1 MDTSS
6 PIPIIKAILPKVPLM
21 GKTALTHS
29 LGLSEN
35 SKHWDLRTALTVN
48 VLRSFIKDSPPEPI
62 SKVQRFVYFHAKFY
76 VFSYTISNTISRLI
90 CDLRGLNT

>member
-6 PIPIIKAILPKVPLM
+6 PIPIIKAVLPKVPLM

-35 SKHWDLRTALTVN
+35 AKHWDLRTALTIN
-48 VLRSFIKDSPPEPI
+48 VLRSFIVDSPAEPI
-62 SKVQRFVYFHAKFY
+62 SKVQRFV
-76 VFSYTISNTISRLI
+76 VFSHQILSFLKEI
-90 CDLRGLNT
+90 LNTFLFPS